1 MMKTDVSVTVG
12 FHYEFIISFDF
23 TIELKK
29 IQEEDKAITIGRCE
43 FRRI

>member
-1 MMKTDVSVTVG
+1 MKTDVGVLVG

-23 TIELKK
+23 TIELMK
-29 IQEEDKAITIGRCE
+29 IQEEDKAITINGRD